1 MSKTVIMTVDQVQ
14 SVSAALENQVS
25 EMQKVIN
32 EVASAHSSLAMDDIL
47 SLENYSL
54 KLHWGLLKASSSLKK
69 QSERLEQLGSAAKT
83 AASGIEAED
92 NGEGKVAS
100 SNGGKKSNNWVSW
113 IGAAFP
119 FTVPFTLAPFVAGL
133 FNRNQGNNG
142 STSSD
147 AYVLTEWNGKET
159 VEKKSDEFHQY
170 YEELEASHQQWED
183 THKYEVY
190 RNKVED
196 VSSKVPVGELQ
207 QNERYSD
214 GSTGGLCTYSAT
226 TTLLRRKQAA
236 DGMDPSYQFDDV
248 YRTNGGQIGRNAD
261 GTWPADS
268 SYYFNRTYSKDGS
281 SYTMSYIN
289 HGVSSQEM
297 AEMLD
302 QHPEGMMV
310 WSPAGGYNHA
320 VVVTDYTVDDSGNIH
335 FFADDPVNDRE
346 VGAGRIPLS
355 DTYLSSKNS
364 DPIGTAAMIAF
375 FE

>member
-14 SVSAALENQVS
+14 SVSASLENQVS

-92 NGEGKVAS
+92 NGEGKVATNS
-100 SNGGKKSNNWVSW
+100 GCGKVAANILSW
-113 IGAAFP
+113 MSTMFP
-119 FTVPFTLAPFVAGL
+119 WATPFVL
-133 FNRNQGNNG
+133 TPVVVNIFNKSDIS

-196 VSSKVPVGELQ
+196 VSGKVPVGESQ

-236 DGMDPSYQFDDV
+236 DGMEPSYQFDDV

-302 QHPEGMMV
+302 QHPEGIMV

-335 FFADDPVNDRE
+335 FFADDPVNDRDA
-346 VGAGRIPLS
+346 GAGRIPLS

>member
-92 NGEGKVAS
+92 NGEGRVAANS
-100 SNGGKKSNNWVSW
+100 GCGK
-113 IGAAFP
+113 GAANVLSWMSTMFP
-119 FTVPFTLAPFVAGL
+119 WATPFVL
-133 FNRNQGNNG
+133 TPVVVNVFNKGNKS

-170 YEELEASHQQWED
+170 YEELEAEHQQWED

-190 RNKVED
+190 RNKVQD
-196 VSSKVPVGELQ
+196 VSSKVPVGESQ

-236 DGMDPSYQFDDV
+236 EGMEPSYQFDDV
-248 YRTNGGQIGRNAD
+248 YRTNGGCIGRNAD

-268 SYYFNRTYSKDGS
+268 SYYFNQTYSKDGS
-281 SYTMSYIN
+281 SYTMNYIN
-289 HGVSSQEM
+289 HGVDSQKM

-302 QHPEGMMV
+302 QHPEGIMV

-320 VVVTDYTVDDSGNIH
+320 VVVTDYTVDDGGNIH
-335 FFADDPVNDRE
+335 FFADDPVNDRDA
-346 VGAGRIPLS
+346 GAGRIPLS

-364 DPIGTAAMIAF
+364 DPIGTATMIAF
-375 FE
+375 LE

>member
-170 YEELEASHQQWED
+170 YEELEAEHAEWVRQNTPEIRLTYNTDRSRDQHDYPEFTVPSGSNEGCCATAYATGLSIVTGKDYDPTQFWD
-183 THKYEVY
+183 T
-190 RNKVED
+190 
-196 VSSKVPVGELQ
+196 SAGTT
-207 QNERYSD
+207 RYSEGHVID
-214 GSTGGLCTYSAT
+214 GSYDPGTVYEALKNGKPTMLNYSYAGGAGQHWVLITGTRSG
-226 TTLLRRKQAA
+226 A
-236 DGMDPSYQFDDV
+236 DGFDPNNITTADFIALDPATGKEVPLTDV
-248 YRTNGGQIGRNAD
+248 YRFD
-261 GTWPADS
+261 
-268 SYYFNRTYSKDGS
+268 
-281 SYTMSYIN
+281 
-289 HGVSSQEM
+289 E
-297 AEMLD
+297 
-302 QHPEGMMV
+302 
-310 WSPAGGYNHA
+310 AGIQKVMNFY
-320 VVVTDYTVDDSGNIH
+320 
-335 FFADDPVNDRE
+335 
-346 VGAGRIPLS
+346 
-355 DTYLSSKNS
+355 
-364 DPIGTAAMIAF
+364 
-375 FE
+375 

>member
-170 YEELEASHQQWED
+170 YEELEAEHQQWEAEHARTEVIYGAYTD
-183 THKYEVY
+183 GVKQGQIRYVSQNSDLSNNGWGEYSSIAGGECGFASQSMAFSYIGKDISPEWLCGCGASTHYGSTYGINGVKCVPGSGNSGGSEAVATMKSMLANFSTDG
-190 RNKVED
+190 NKGN
-196 VSSKVPVGELQ
+196 VSPVVIH
-207 QNERYSD
+207 YSGGGHQHAIVVVGSNDD
-214 GSTGGLCTYSAT
+214 GSYIALDPAQGNT
-226 TTLLRRKQAA
+226 THNLNI
-236 DGMDPSYQFDDV
+236 S
-248 YRTNGGQIGRNAD
+248 
-261 GTWPADS
+261 
-268 SYYFNRTYSKDGS
+268 
-281 SYTMSYIN
+281 
-289 HGVSSQEM
+289 
-297 AEMLD
+297 
-302 QHPEGMMV
+302 
-310 WSPAGGYNHA
+310 
-320 VVVTDYTVDDSGNIH
+320 DSGAVSGDIQWGSNGCQIDGVQQYMR
-335 FFADDPVNDRE
+335 AD
-346 VGAGRIPLS
+346 
-355 DTYLSSKNS
+355 
-364 DPIGTAAMIAF
+364 
-375 FE
+375 